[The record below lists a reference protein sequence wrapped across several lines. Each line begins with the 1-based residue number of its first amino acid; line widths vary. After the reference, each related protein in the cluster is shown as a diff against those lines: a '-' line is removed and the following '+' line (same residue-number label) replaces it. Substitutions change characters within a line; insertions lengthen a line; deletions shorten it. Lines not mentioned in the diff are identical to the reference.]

1 VISHK
6 TILILVT
13 LFNFSCDSHMTDH
26 KTFLFLVILRGR
38 LPMILF
44 YYECYWL
51 IKGAYAS
58 RWVTDLGQYTIFH
71 IVAQ

>member
-1 VISHK
+1 
-6 TILILVT
+6 
-13 LFNFSCDSHMTDH
+13 MTDH